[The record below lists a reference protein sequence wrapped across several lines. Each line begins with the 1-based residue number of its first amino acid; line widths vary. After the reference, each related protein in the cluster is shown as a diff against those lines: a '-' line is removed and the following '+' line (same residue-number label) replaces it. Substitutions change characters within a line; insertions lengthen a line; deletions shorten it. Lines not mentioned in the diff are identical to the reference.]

1 LILIFGGA
9 YQGKLAYALE
19 RFGLADG
26 DVYRC
31 REDDA
36 TVPGNRK
43 IIYELDKWILALVR
57 ADADAVTDATAAD
70 AADAVTDTDSDTAAD
85 ADADAATDTDSDTEA
100 TADPAGAVRRFIG
113 QNGDTVVICNDISC
127 GVVPEDPVLRKWREA
142 AGRAMAELAGASEEV
157 VRLFCGIA
165 TTLKPVRNG

>member
-1 LILIFGGA
+1 MILIFGGA

-36 TVPGNRK
+36 TVPGNKK

-57 ADADAVTDATAAD
+57 AEAEADADAVA
-70 AADAVTDTDSDTAAD
+70 
-85 ADADAATDTDSDTEA
+85 EA
-100 TADPAGAVRRFIG
+100 AVRRFIG
-113 QNGDTVVICNDISC
+113 QNGDANADAEAADIAGVVRRFIGQNGDAVVICNDISC
-127 GVVPEDPVLRKWREA
+127 GVVPDDPVLRKWREA
-142 AGRAMAELAGASEEV
+142 TGRAMAELAGASEEV